1 MAERRIVPAL
11 LSAVLLIALATGA
24 AWGRSTVLTGAGDFG
39 VRAYTPT
46 TIARLG
52 MTPVLRGE
60 VLLTPARDDL
70 QGANATFYVDED
82 ARFVTNQSPLEYI
95 LDTTAL
101 EDGSHV
107 LRVDVNRDEKLI
119 ASSGNIPFHIA
130 NTAVRGALRQ
140 ASSAVVQ
147 PTFIKL
153 YHPYIHR
160 HIVWFNQRE
169 GDLEKCAFVRRGRV
183 YMTLNDLIRHIG
195 GQIEWNHKT
204 PKFHTIYWSAGKE
217 KEVVDKTWPRG
228 PGRHII
234 MVTRRGKTVQIIPGS
249 STIIVD
255 GQPASLGLPAKN
267 ISNRTYVP
275 LRRMCEIFGVGVEWS
290 YYENRAHVGF
300 IL

>member
-1 MAERRIVPAL
+1 MLPG
-11 LSAVLLIALATGA
+11 S
-24 AWGRSTVLTGAGDFG
+24 GDFG
-39 VRAYTPT
+39 VRVHTPT
-46 TIARLG
+46 TVGRLG
-52 MTPVLRGE
+52 TTPVLRGE
-60 VLLTPARDDL
+60 VLLAPARDDL
-70 QGANATFYVDED
+70 QGLNATYFVDGD
-82 ARFVTNQSPLEYI
+82 ARFATNQSPLEYL
-95 LDTTAL
+95 LDTTKL
-101 EDGSHV
+101 DDGSHV
-107 LRVDVNRDEKLI
+107 LRVDVGRNDQLI

-140 ASSAVVQ
+140 VDAPAQ

-153 YHPYIHR
+153 YHPYHHR

-169 GDLEKCAFVRRGRV
+169 GDLEKCAFIRRGRV

-234 MVTRRGKTVQIIPGS
+234 MVMRRDKKVQVMPGS
-249 STIIVD
+249 STVIVN
-255 GQPASLGLPAKN
+255 GQPTSLGLPARN
-267 ISNRTYVP
+267 IGSRTYVP

-300 IL
+300 VL